1 VFRADIAGKTL
12 SMDLEGLKG
21 LNFVMRDR
29 QTGSLW
35 QQATGIA
42 FEGPLK
48 GKRLELVDF
57 LLTTWGEWRKL
68 HPDTLAVLPDPK
80 YLNRYRA
87 TGQLP
92 TQGFA
97 GGQPPAAR
105 GTKLVDDQRLRDREQ
120 IVGIETQNAQKAYPI
135 ALLRQQVVVN
145 DSVGSTAVLLVVTN
159 GDTIN
164 SFARTVRGRNL
175 TFRAKPG
182 TMDLLDKQTGSTW
195 SPYGECTGGQLKGTK
210 LQRVTPMPS
219 FWFSWAQFFPATE
232 VYSIK

>member
-1 VFRADIAGKTL
+1 
-12 SMDLEGLKG
+12 MDLEGLKG

-87 TGQLP
+87 TGQIPDSRIRWRTAAGSTRDETRRRPAVARPGADRWHRNSECTESVSYCALAP
-92 TQGFA
+92 A
-97 GGQPPAAR
+97 GG
-105 GTKLVDDQRLRDREQ
+105 
-120 IVGIETQNAQKAYPI
+120 
-135 ALLRQQVVVN
+135 
-145 DSVGSTAVLLVVTN
+145 
-159 GDTIN
+159 
-164 SFARTVRGRNL
+164 
-175 TFRAKPG
+175 
-182 TMDLLDKQTGSTW
+182 
-195 SPYGECTGGQLKGTK
+195 GE
-210 LQRVTPMPS
+210 R
-219 FWFSWAQFFPATE
+219 
-232 VYSIK
+232 